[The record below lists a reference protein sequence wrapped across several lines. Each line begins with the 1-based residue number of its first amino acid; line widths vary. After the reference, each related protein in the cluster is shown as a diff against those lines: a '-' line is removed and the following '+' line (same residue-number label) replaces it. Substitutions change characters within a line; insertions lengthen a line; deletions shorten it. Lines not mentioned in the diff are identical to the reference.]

1 MKCCHVH
8 NIDENNKNWGEGEGE
23 RLRRSEEKSCTELTR
38 GSILS
43 YARERERWNN
53 ARPKDLLNNARFNV
67 KEERRKSIV

>member
-1 MKCCHVH
+1 M
-8 NIDENNKNWGEGEGE
+8 
-23 RLRRSEEKSCTELTR
+23 RRSEERSCTELTR

-43 YARERERWNN
+43 YAREKERERWNN